1 MRYGFILFFVFAT
14 AHFAFGQVDEIKN
27 ASSNSRKGGSGDR
40 SSSSGSSA
48 GFDLLF
54 NVMFSGLVQAQQAK
68 LERKAD
74 VPYMVSIDVMFQT
87 AVQPSSYYIFNPRV
101 RANWGLFSS
110 DFRLNYLVEEDF
122 EGYKHIRTNEWQILQ
137 FNIVTTKDVVFR
149 VGGGFLQ
156 ESFGGENYYSEWTTA
171 LQVHP
176 ANRKL
181 GGIVEYRDAD
191 ARKEVSGFLRY
202 HAFDRGALHGF
213 LTAGAVYQK
222 YYSTVSVW
230 GMQGG
235 IVLSLY

>member
-1 MRYGFILFFVFAT
+1 MTLRFALVLIVFSET
-14 AHFAFGQVDEIKN
+14 LCYGQVDEIKS
-27 ASSNSRKGGSGDR
+27 ASSHSGGSSGR
-40 SSSSGSSA
+40 SEGSSSGSSS
-48 GFDLLF
+48 GFNFFFDL
-54 NVMFSGLVQAQQAK
+54 MFSGIVQAQQYK

-74 VPYMVSIDVMFQT
+74 VPYMVSMDVMFQS
-87 AVQPSSYYIFNPRV
+87 AVQPSSYYIFNPRI
-101 RANWGLFSS
+101 RGNWGLFST
-110 DFRLNYLVEEDF
+110 DFRLNYLVEEDI

-137 FNIVTTKDVVFR
+137 FNIVTTKDVLFR

-156 ESFGGENYYSEWTTA
+156 ESFGGEHYFSEWTTA

-176 ANRKL
+176 RDKKL

-191 ARKEVSGFLRY
+191 ERKEVSGFLRY

-213 LTAGAVYQK
+213 ITAGAVYQK
-222 YYSTVSVW
+222 YYNTISVW